1 MFAIL
6 SERKP
11 TKSEGFSLKNKYWIL
26 LFVFLAALCLVVG
39 LFLPQEGKPATHAQI
54 RNAELDITVD
64 LSEDQEFTV
73 KASDGGFNTVTVRDG
88 KIAVTAADCPDK
100 YCIRQ
105 GFCNSGVQIVCLPHG
120 LVISFINDSG
130 IDGAVG

>member
-1 MFAIL
+1 M
-6 SERKP
+6 
-11 TKSEGFSLKNKYWIL
+11 KNKYWIL

-73 KASDGGFNTVTVRDG
+73 KASDGGFRTSLTRTVWRLFG
-88 KIAVTAADCPDK
+88 GLKLRC
-100 YCIRQ
+100 
-105 GFCNSGVQIVCLPHG
+105 CLH
-120 LVISFINDSG
+120 FRCKKR
-130 IDGAVG
+130 